1 MNLSIKQHSS
11 KEPKDWDEF
20 CSKSPDAWFW
30 HTSGWREY
38 TLNFRPL
45 LQTTDLSF
53 WIYHENKP
61 VAIVPLTKESVSNE
75 KNTVKAFSS
84 SSAVGAAIP
93 SLALAEGLNLE
104 EREKVVDYVFAAIDD
119 LARKESIV
127 LARFCSSPLAS
138 ISREGGIQRMFF
150 QKYGYLDVSLETLLV
165 DLHLPKDQL
174 WKRVRRNHHRNV
186 KKGEGYKISFYTSK
200 NVTPEIFEEYKTLH
214 TKAAGRQTRPDRT
227 FELMYEWLKGNIAF
241 LVAVQ
246 KDNKNIAF
254 EYFSVYKNSV
264 YAFSAA
270 NDPDYETQPIRHAL
284 EWEAILWMKEKGF
297 DFYEMDIQYKGQLP
311 HDLPDRKL
319 MSISL
324 FKKGFGGFSV
334 PQYLGEKYYD
344 RNFFLQEQTKRVQQF
359 ALSLPE
365 NAKSAVKNE

>member
-1 MNLSIKQHSS
+1 MNLSIKPHSA

-61 VAIVPLTKESVSNE
+61 VAIVPLTKESV
-75 KNTVKAFSS
+75 
-84 SSAVGAAIP
+84 
-93 SLALAEGLNLE
+93 
-104 EREKVVDYVFAAIDD
+104 
-119 LARKESIV
+119 V

-254 EYFSVYKNSV
+254 EYFSVYKNSGV
-264 YAFSAA
+264 
-270 NDPDYETQPIRHAL
+270 T
-284 EWEAILWMKEKGF
+284 
-297 DFYEMDIQYKGQLP
+297 
-311 HDLPDRKL
+311 
-319 MSISL
+319 
-324 FKKGFGGFSV
+324 
-334 PQYLGEKYYD
+334 
-344 RNFFLQEQTKRVQQF
+344 FF
-359 ALSLPE
+359 
-365 NAKSAVKNE
+365 

>member
-1 MNLSIKQHSS
+1 MFLWKLCLSIFIF
-11 KEPKDWDEF
+11 PK
-20 CSKSPDAWFW
+20 
-30 HTSGWREY
+30 TSFGNGCAGIITA
-38 TLNFRPL
+38 TL
-45 LQTTDLSF
+45 
-53 WIYHENKP
+53 
-61 VAIVPLTKESVSNE
+61 
-75 KNTVKAFSS
+75 
-84 SSAVGAAIP
+84 
-93 SLALAEGLNLE
+93 
-104 EREKVVDYVFAAIDD
+104 
-119 LARKESIV
+119 
-127 LARFCSSPLAS
+127 
-138 ISREGGIQRMFF
+138 
-150 QKYGYLDVSLETLLV
+150 
-165 DLHLPKDQL
+165 
-174 WKRVRRNHHRNV
+174 KRVRGTKFLFTLQKMLPLKFSRNT
-186 KKGEGYKISFYTSK
+186 K
-200 NVTPEIFEEYKTLH
+200 LH

-334 PQYLGEKYYD
+334 PQYLGEK
-344 RNFFLQEQTKRVQQF
+344 
-359 ALSLPE
+359 
-365 NAKSAVKNE
+365 